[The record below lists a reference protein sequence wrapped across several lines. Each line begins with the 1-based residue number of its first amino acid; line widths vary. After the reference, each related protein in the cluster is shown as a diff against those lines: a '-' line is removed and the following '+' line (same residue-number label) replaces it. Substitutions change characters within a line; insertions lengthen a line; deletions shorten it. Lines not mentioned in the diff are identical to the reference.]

1 MPVDQ
6 AIERKAAPEPQAS
19 SSTELSIEGM
29 TCGNCARHVTEALQS
44 VPGVHSAMVNLDS
57 RGALVRWSPAGARNP
72 VALVA
77 AVQEAGYQAKLI
89 DANAPVT
96 DVGLRKLAGWQLTLW
111 IGVVGTLPLMVG
123 EWGLG
128 LGTTPWFRWFS
139 F

>member
-6 AIERKAAPEPQAS
+6 AIERKAPPMPQAS

-57 RGALVRWSPAGARNP
+57 RGALVRWSPVSARNP

-77 AVQEAGYQAKLI
+77 AVREAGFEAKLI
-89 DANAPVT
+89 EANAPAT
-96 DVGLRKLAGWQLTLW
+96 DAGVRKLAGWQLTLW
-111 IGVVGTLPLMVG
+111 IGV
-123 EWGLG
+123 
-128 LGTTPWFRWFS
+128 LGT
-139 F
+139 